1 MGLLPKPAAPEP
13 MQNIGELEA
22 EVGPTGDQFDQTA
35 VERKTQQGLNE
46 GTANLA
52 VGATTAAVVI
62 GANMATDGAINV
74 MTKQLGHVIQ
84 RHTIVGTQTAN
95 ASIFRAGENVVSL
108 IKDAGRVTPTQQAN
122 GRLAFVVDAGR
133 AIGYDRASG
142 GPTAFYTVITDAGRN
157 LITAFP
163 GRPGM

>member
-1 MGLLPKPAAPEP
+1 MS
-13 MQNIGELEA
+13 ELC
-22 EVGPTGDQFDQTA
+22 DLSA
-35 VERKTQQGLNE
+35 VELRRLIGRKKVSPLE
-46 GTANLA
+46 LLDSCLRR
-52 VGATTAAVVI
+52 I
-62 GANMATDGAINV
+62 RATDGAINV